1 MDRAKIFQEVQTV
14 FNLVLEED
22 NVKIKESYNNED
34 VEGWDSL
41 THIML
46 IVEIEK
52 KFKLNFLSSEIS
64 EWKDIGEMIDCIEEK
79 INK

>member
-41 THIML
+41 THT
-46 IVEIEK
+46 
-52 KFKLNFLSSEIS
+52 
-64 EWKDIGEMIDCIEEK
+64 MI
-79 INK
+79 